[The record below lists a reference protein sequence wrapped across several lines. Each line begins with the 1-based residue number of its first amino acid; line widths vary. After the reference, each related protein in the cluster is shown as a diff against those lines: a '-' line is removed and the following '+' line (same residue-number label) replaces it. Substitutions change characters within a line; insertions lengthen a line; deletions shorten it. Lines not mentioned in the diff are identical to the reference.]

1 MHGREL
7 LAEGIT
13 GGLGGCRAENRIFV
27 QLACARPCCGGTH
40 AKAGSVPN
48 LVTGHDP

>member
-13 GGLGGCRAENRIFV
+13 GGLGGCRAENRMCV
-27 QLACARPCCGGTH
+27 SSHLQCVGL
-40 AKAGSVPN
+40 
-48 LVTGHDP
+48 LVG